1 MRRTRTLAPLTAL
14 VAVALLAG
22 GCGDKGGTA
31 SAGGATGTAGQ
42 RPDHLTIY
50 LSLAFDGASKPSAES
65 IRNSAQ
71 LALEQSGARA
81 GGLPV
86 VLVALDDALASTGKS
101 DRASIEQNA
110 RTAADDPTTIA
121 YIGDQASADT
131 AVSLPITNA
140 AGILQVSPT
149 NTSPGLTQTGGLDRL
164 EPGRHYP
171 TGERTF
177 GRIVPTDTVQ
187 AAAQLA
193 LAKELGCQQVGL
205 VDDEGTF
212 GRGLAH
218 ELVAASGSAGVTL
231 GPRVEADLERTDGSA
246 AVSKVVA
253 GTPDCVIFAGSAG
266 DKLIRLWRQLHAAL
280 PTARLIGPNGL
291 ATAEF
296 ALRIG
301 AAGRSTY
308 LTTPTVAS
316 KYLDQAGRDYLA
328 SYAERFG
335 ATPDRSGIYGYET
348 MRAVLAAIDAAG
360 KAPARSAVVARWFAI
375 RDRASALGPFSI
387 TSTGDSTLTTYG
399 AFRVVDEALVFDRVL
414 DASPVVAG

>member
-1 MRRTRTLAPLTAL
+1 VRRPGTLAPLLAL
-14 VAVALLAG
+14 AAAALLAG
-22 GCGDKGGTA
+22 GCGDGGGSGTGGTT
-31 SAGGATGTAGQ
+31 ATAH
-42 RPDHLTIY
+42 RPDHFTIY

-86 VLVALDDALASTGKS
+86 VLVALDDALASTGKT
-101 DRASIEQNA
+101 DPATIEENA

-121 YIGDQASADT
+121 YIGDQASVDT

-177 GRIVPTDTVQ
+177 GRIVPTDAVQ
-187 AAAQLA
+187 AVAQLT
-193 LAKELGCQQVGL
+193 LAKDLGCQEVGL
-205 VDDEGTF
+205 VDDAGTF

-218 ELVAASGSAGVTL
+218 ELVKAAGSTGVTVA
-231 GPRVEADLERTDGSA
+231 PRVEADLTRTDGGA
-246 AVSKVVA
+246 AVSKLA
-253 GTPDCVIFAGSAG
+253 AAAPDCVIFAGSAG
-266 DKLIRLWRQLHAAL
+266 DKPIRLLRQLHAAL
-280 PTARLIGPNGL
+280 PSARLIGPNGL
-291 ATAEF
+291 ATAEL

-301 AAGRSTY
+301 AAGRSVY

-316 KYLDQAGRDYLA
+316 KYLNQAGRDYLA

-348 MRAVLAAIDAAG
+348 MKAVLAAIDAAG
-360 KAPARSAVVARWFAI
+360 KAPTRSAVVARWFAI

-399 AFRVVDEALVFDRVL
+399 AFRVADEALVFDRVL
-414 DASPVVAG
+414 DAAPGTAG

>member
-1 MRRTRTLAPLTAL
+1 MRRRGPLPPLLAL
-14 VAVALLAG
+14 AVAALLVG
-22 GCGDKGGTA
+22 GCGDSGGSG
-31 SAGGATGTAGQ
+31 SATVPAH
-42 RPDHLTIY
+42 RPDHFTIY

-101 DRASIEQNA
+101 DPATIEENA
-110 RTAADDPTTIA
+110 RTAAEDPTTIA

-187 AAAQLA
+187 AAAQLT

-205 VDDEGTF
+205 IDDAGTF

-218 ELVAASGSAGVTL
+218 ELVTAAGSAGVTVS
-231 GPRVEADLERTDGSA
+231 PRVEANLERTDGSA
-246 AVSKVVA
+246 AVSKVA
-253 GTPDCVIFAGSAG
+253 AATPDCVIFAGSAG
-266 DKLIRLWRQLHAAL
+266 DMPIRLLRRLHAAL
-280 PTARLIGPNGL
+280 PSARLIGPNGL
-291 ATAEF
+291 ATADL

-301 AAGRSTY
+301 ATGRSLY

-316 KYLDQAGRDYLA
+316 KYLNQAGRDYLA
-328 SYAERFG
+328 SYAARFG

-360 KAPARSAVVARWFAI
+360 RAPARSAVVARWFAI

-399 AFRVVDEALVFDRVL
+399 AFRVVDQALVFDRVL
-414 DASPVVAG
+414 DATPAAAG